1 MRDEIKQFTDT
12 CLSTVPSRS
21 IAILA
26 QRSGVNVQ
34 TIRHMLNRGKLV
46 NLTTVIAL
54 ANAANLRIQL
64 VTTAKDVA

>member
-1 MRDEIKQFTDT
+1 
-12 CLSTVPSRS
+12 
-21 IAILA
+21 
-26 QRSGVNVQ
+26 
-34 TIRHMLNRGKLV
+34 MLNRGKLV